1 MMTIY
6 LLRHA
11 IAVPRG
17 TEEYPGDDRPLTP
30 EGVAKMEKNAAGML
44 GLGLEF
50 DAIIHSPLSRA
61 RDTARIVRKAMKP
74 GCPVSSSD
82 ALLPD
87 ADPAGILAELSGDE
101 RRNSVLLVGHE
112 PHLGLL
118 GAGLLGSRDP
128 SVILR
133 KGGLARIDADEPAHG
148 AGRLIWMLTPRQL
161 RMIGEA
167 R

>member
-1 MMTIY
+1 MTIY

-11 IAVPRG
+11 IAVLRG

-30 EGVAKMEKNAAGML
+30 EGVAKMQKNAAGML

-50 DAIIHSPLSRA
+50 DAVIHSPLSRA

-74 GCPVSSSD
+74 ACRVVSSD

-87 ADPAGILAELSGDE
+87 ADPARILAELAGGGSP
-101 RRNSVLLVGHE
+101 RSVLLVGHE

-118 GAGLLGSRDP
+118 GGELLGSPGP
-128 SVILR
+128 SVVLR
-133 KGGLARIDADEPAHG
+133 KGGLARIDADEPVPG
-148 AGRLIWMLTPRQL
+148 AGRLVWMLTPRQL